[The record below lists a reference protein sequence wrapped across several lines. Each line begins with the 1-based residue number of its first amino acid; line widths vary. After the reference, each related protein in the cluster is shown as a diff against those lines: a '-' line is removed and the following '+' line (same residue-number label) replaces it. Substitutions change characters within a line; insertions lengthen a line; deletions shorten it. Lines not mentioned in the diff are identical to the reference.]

1 MSDVDLSKLSV
12 HEELR
17 EFLYHVRGLLE
28 AHDKLVPLLNR
39 LNETFD
45 TDVEKAAETLS
56 LLEVEIFDHLGYHRK
71 EIRRPLAALAR
82 RTYKALEKAEEEAA
96 SAK

>member
-1 MSDVDLSKLSV
+1 MSDVDLSKLSL

-28 AHDKLVPLLNR
+28 AHDNLVPLLNT

-56 LLEVEIFDHLGYHRK
+56 LLEIEIIDHLGYHRK
-71 EIRRPLAALAR
+71 EVRRPLAALVR
-82 RTYKALEKAEEEAA
+82 RAHQAAEKSEEDAA

>member
-1 MSDVDLSKLSV
+1 MTDIDLSKLSM

-17 EFLYHVRGLLE
+17 DFLYHARGLLE
-28 AHDKLVPLLNR
+28 THDKLVSLLNT

-56 LLEVEIFDHLGYHRK
+56 LIEVEIFDHLGYHRT

-82 RTYKALEKAEEEAA
+82 RTYKALEKSDEEAGRG
-96 SAK
+96 K